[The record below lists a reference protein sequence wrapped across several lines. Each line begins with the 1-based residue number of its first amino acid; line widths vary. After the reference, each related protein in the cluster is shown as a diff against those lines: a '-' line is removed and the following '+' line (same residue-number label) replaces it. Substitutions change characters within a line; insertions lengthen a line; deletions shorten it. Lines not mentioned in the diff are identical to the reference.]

1 MCSDY
6 IVNYIK
12 VNIINMKKRKRE
24 IEDEESNIIGENKI
38 GFELI
43 INL

>member
-12 VNIINMKKRKRE
+12 VNFINMKKRKRE
-24 IEDEESNIIGENKI
+24 IEDKESNIIVENKI
-38 GFELI
+38 GFVLI